1 MQIDCFNRT
10 EKWTVLSTKMWS
22 QCQQKCCHNSLCC
35 VCAHVCTHVVHCVQH
50 LCNCKN
56 TRLNNII
63 IQLCN
68 SCVNTQHGWR
78 HVCAQCVHT
87 VTNCVTHDAHCVQ
100 PPCTRKN
107 THLNNIII
115 IVWTA
120 VVVGK
125 MSVTTVCTTC
135 VTQFVTVCTHCVH
148 CVQQPYTHKNTRLNN
163 NIIQLCNS
171 CVNTK
176 HGWRHVCAQCVHTVT
191 NCVTH
196 DAHCV
201 QPPCTRKNTHLN
213 NIIIIVWTA
222 VVVGKMSVTTV
233 CTTCVTQFVTV
244 CTHCVHSVHTVC
256 TCKFT

>member
-10 EKWTVLSTKMWS
+10 EKWTVLSTKMRS
-22 QCQQKCCHNSLCC
+22 QCRKKCCHNSSCC

-87 VTNCVTHDAHCVQ
+87 VTKCVTHDAHCVQ

-148 CVQQPYTHKNTRLNN
+148 T
-163 NIIQLCNS
+163 
-171 CVNTK
+171 
-176 HGWRHVCAQCVHTVT
+176 VHT
-191 NCVTH
+191 
-196 DAHCV
+196 
-201 QPPCTRKNTHLN
+201 
-213 NIIIIVWTA
+213 
-222 VVVGKMSVTTV
+222 S
-233 CTTCVTQFVTV
+233 
-244 CTHCVHSVHTVC
+244 C